1 MTPEEKLLDQR
12 YRRVFNWTLAEVDA
26 MFALQNNRC
35 ACCGRLPGVRR
46 LNVDH
51 DHAFDKT
58 KPTYSKPVLKD
69 QQWEAYGADP
79 RNGRDPKKNLYLW
92 IGYGSTKSIALKNL
106 RKIMRRASVRGGLCL
121 RCNKGFAMF
130 EDSKVPMSPAERFD
144 RAATYF
150 RHFAQKVGPDNVPN
164 LQGVSD
170 TLPAGGLRL

>member
-51 DHAFDKT
+51 DHAFDRV
-58 KPTYSKPVLKD
+58 KPIVAFYFELS
-69 QQWEAYGADP
+69 
-79 RNGRDPKKNLYLW
+79 GRKKIWQAAGQDPKNFWWAGFGDKRAEAV
-92 IGYGSTKSIALKNL
+92 KRFRA
-106 RKIMRRASVRGGLCL
+106 IMRRASVRGGLCL
-121 RCNKGFAMF
+121 RCNKGFQMF

-150 RHFAQKVGPDNVPN
+150 RNFAQKVGPDNVPN

-170 TLPAGGLRL
+170 TLPAGGLSL